1 MSDEQPI
8 PESNETNTEE
18 PQVAAETQLP
28 VRRFR
33 RKEIAIVGGFAVAA
47 VLIASLILLKST
59 ANKGKPQEAR
69 SATNKIAQTPTVTA
83 VHVVSKEVERQLRL
97 PGELHAYQDVALYPK
112 VEGFVEEVNVDRGS
126 VVRRGQL
133 LIRMSAPELSARTGE
148 AEARV
153 RAAEQQQLEEEA
165 RVRSAREQRAEAA
178 AKLAA
183 DTGTYRRL
191 KGASDTPGV
200 VAEND
205 VDIARENVEAGRA
218 RIRLLEENEKA
229 AQAVVH
235 SQVENKKATR
245 SAAMSVRDIESYL
258 RITAPFDGIVTE
270 RNVDRGSLAGP
281 SGGPASPPM
290 LRVQEISRL
299 RLVVP
304 IPEADV
310 AGLTL
315 GTRVTFTVPAF
326 PGETFWGMVQRISHT
341 LDEKTR
347 TMPVELDVVN
357 DSGRLAP
364 GMFPE
369 VLWPTRRPKPS
380 LFVPATAIATTTER
394 TFVIRIRDGVTE
406 WVEVKRGVSAG
417 DLVEVFGDLA
427 ENDLVA
433 VRGTDELRP
442 ATSVNVKQVT

>member
-1 MSDEQPI
+1 MSNEEPVPD
-8 PESNETNTEE
+8 SNETNTEE
-18 PQVAAETQLP
+18 AQVAAETKLT
-28 VRRFR
+28 VKRFR
-33 RKEIAIVGGFAVAA
+33 RKQIAIVGAFAITAL
-47 VLIASLILLKST
+47 LIASLILFKSN
-59 ANKGKPQEAR
+59 ANKGKGQEAR
-69 SATNKIAQTPTVTA
+69 STTDKAAQTPTVTA
-83 VHVVSKEVERQLRL
+83 VHVVSKEVDRQLRL

-112 VEGFVEEVNVDRGS
+112 VEGFIEEVKVDRGS

-133 LIRMSAPELSARTGE
+133 LIRMSAPELSSRTGE

-153 RAAEQQQLEEEA
+153 REAGQQRLETEA
-165 RVRSAREQRAEAA
+165 RVLSAREERAEAA

-191 KGASDTPGV
+191 KGASATPGV

-205 VDIARENVEAGRA
+205 VDVAREIVEADRA
-218 RIRLLEENEKA
+218 RIRLLEENEEA

-235 SQVENKKATR
+235 SEVENQKAVR
-245 SAAMSVRDIESYL
+245 SAAMSVRDVESYL

-270 RNVDRGSLAGP
+270 RNVHRGSLAGP

-290 LRVQEISRL
+290 LRLQQVSRL

-304 IPEADV
+304 VPEADV
-310 AGLTL
+310 AGMSS
-315 GTRVTFTVPAF
+315 GARVNFTVPAY
-326 PGETFWGMVQRISHT
+326 PGETFGGVVVRISHA

-369 VLWPTRRPKPS
+369 VLWPTKRPKPS
-380 LFVPATAIATTTER
+380 LFVPATAVATTTER
-394 TFVIRIRDGVTE
+394 TFVIRIRNGITE

-427 ENDLVA
+427 ENDLVV

-442 ATSVNVKQVT
+442 ATRVNVKQAT

>member
-1 MSDEQPI
+1 MSDEQPMHD
-8 PESNETNTEE
+8 SNETNTEE

-33 RKEIAIVGGFAVAA
+33 RKEIAIVGGFAIHA
-47 VLIASLILLKST
+47 LPMPSLILFKSN
-59 ANKGKPQEAR
+59 ANKGKGQEAR
-69 SATNKIAQTPTVTA
+69 STTNKIAQTPTVTA

-97 PGELHAYQDVALYPK
+97 PGELHAYQVVALYPK

-133 LIRMSAPELSARTGE
+133 LIRMSAPELSSRTGE
-148 AEARV
+148 AEARR

-245 SAAMSVRDIESYL
+245 SAAISARDIESYL
-258 RITAPFDGIVTE
+258 RIIAPFDGIVTE

-281 SGGPASPPM
+281 SGGPASRPM

-299 RLVVP
+299 RLSVP
-304 IPEADV
+304 MPE
-310 AGLTL
+310 T
-315 GTRVTFTVPAF
+315 
-326 PGETFWGMVQRISHT
+326 
-341 LDEKTR
+341 
-347 TMPVELDVVN
+347 
-357 DSGRLAP
+357 
-364 GMFPE
+364 
-369 VLWPTRRPKPS
+369 
-380 LFVPATAIATTTER
+380 
-394 TFVIRIRDGVTE
+394 
-406 WVEVKRGVSAG
+406 
-417 DLVEVFGDLA
+417 
-427 ENDLVA
+427 
-433 VRGTDELRP
+433 
-442 ATSVNVKQVT
+442 